1 MFSCGW
7 TGYDMFN
14 PHTALR
20 FPGTH
25 ATTWTNVTKARRKTT
40 AKKASSRAGRAA
52 GRTRQS
58 APTRDPRVTEQRN
71 PRTADIDLAS
81 PLQIVDLISA
91 EDQGVAKVVRGQRK
105 AIARA
110 LEAAEATFRG
120 GGRLFYVGAG
130 TSGRL
135 GVLDASE
142 MPPTYGTDPEMVQGI
157 IAGGYAALTRSQEGA
172 EDTIENAV
180 RDLDERGVRTGD
192 FVIGIAASGTTPYV
206 RRALEHARSL
216 GARTAL
222 VACSPPP
229 AETVAV
235 ADIVILPITGP
246 EVVTGST
253 RMKAGTATKLVLNTI
268 TSGAMIRLGKVFGN
282 LMVDLRATNEKLRD
296 RSERIVM
303 EVCDV
308 DRERAKV
315 LLQEAGGV
323 VKTAIVMHYTQTT
336 RSDAES
342 ALTKAGGVIRK
353 AIGRKPPP
361 VR

>member
-1 MFSCGW
+1 
-7 TGYDMFN
+7 
-14 PHTALR
+14 
-20 FPGTH
+20 
-25 ATTWTNVTKARRKTT
+25 
-40 AKKASSRAGRAA
+40 
-52 GRTRQS
+52 
-58 APTRDPRVTEQRN
+58 
-71 PRTADIDLAS
+71 
-81 PLQIVDLISA
+81 VDVISA
-91 EDQGVAKVVRGQRK
+91 EDRTIADVVHGQRK
-105 AIARA
+105 AIAA
-110 LEAAEATFRG
+110 AIEEAEATFRR

-142 MPPTYGTDPEMVQGI
+142 MPPTYGTDSDMVQGI

-180 RDLDERGVRTGD
+180 KDLNERGVRKGD
-192 FVIGIAASGTTPYV
+192 FVVGIAASGTTPYV

-229 AETVAV
+229 PEALAA
-235 ADIVILPITGP
+235 ADILIQPITGP

-268 TSGAMIRLGKVFGN
+268 TTGAMIRLGKTFGN

-296 RSERIVM
+296 RSERIMM

-308 DRERAKV
+308 DRAKARD
-315 LLQEAGGV
+315 LLKDAGGV
-323 VKTAIVMHYTQTT
+323 VKTAIVMHFLGK
-336 RSDAES
+336 SCEDAER
-342 ALTKAGGVIRK
+342 ALEKAGGVIRK
-353 AIGRKPPP
+353 AIGRNPPP
-361 VR
+361 VK